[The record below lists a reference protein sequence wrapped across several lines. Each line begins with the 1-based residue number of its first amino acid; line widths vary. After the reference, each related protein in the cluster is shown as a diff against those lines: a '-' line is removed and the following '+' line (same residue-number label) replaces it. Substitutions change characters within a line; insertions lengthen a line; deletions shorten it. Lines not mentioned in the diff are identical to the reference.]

1 MKTNY
6 RIVPVINGYGILFEV
21 QCKTFLFWKPI
32 GERVS
37 SAYGTYYREE
47 LFNSIKDARNA
58 IEARYGYTAIY
69 NLVNY
74 KP

>member
-1 MKTNY
+1 MKTEY

-21 QCKTFLFWKPI
+21 QYKTFLFWKAM
-32 GERVS
+32 GEPVG

-47 LFNSIKDARNA
+47 LFNSIEDARDA
-58 IEARYGYTAIY
+58 IEARYGTNAIY
-69 NLVNY
+69 NLVSY